1 VSARTWRKLATPLQ
15 GKKHIES
22 KLVGYD
28 ENNVVLNDGKGEKDY
43 KLPLT
48 KIEKINE
55 AIKFD

>member
-1 VSARTWRKLATPLQ
+1 MEIKLATPLQ

>member
-1 VSARTWRKLATPLQ
+1 M
-15 GKKHIES
+15 EC

-28 ENNVVLNDGKGEKDY
+28 ANNVVLNDGEKDF